1 MGRRMGNQEKET
13 TMIVKHLHLGGGG
26 GGEGGGGG
34 VTVHYMTESH
44 DIT

>member
-1 MGRRMGNQEKET
+1 MGNEEKET

-26 GGEGGGGG
+26 GGGGKGGGGG